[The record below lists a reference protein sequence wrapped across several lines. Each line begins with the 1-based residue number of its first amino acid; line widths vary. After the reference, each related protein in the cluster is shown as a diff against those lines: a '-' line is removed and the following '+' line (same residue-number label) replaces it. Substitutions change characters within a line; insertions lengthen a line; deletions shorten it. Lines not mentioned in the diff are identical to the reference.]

1 MESPSSETG
10 DNMPTQATDS
20 IPVTHGGRQDA
31 TEQSLV
37 HGDSV
42 KQYTAPI
49 EAGAG
54 EYNMNHE
61 KRGRAIIFNHEKYI
75 DELGLPERTGT
86 NIDKICLKQRFE
98 KLKFDV
104 DVFDDLIFS
113 DIKKK
118 LTEIAKADHKNEDC
132 LVIAVLTHGEGKSNL
147 YAHDCAYKTDTLWSS
162 FTADVCPELAGK
174 PKIFIIQ
181 ACRGSKVSE
190 SMNFKSSIQIDSHKM
205 DSDGIIHRYSIPVEA
220 DQLVAFSTYEGRV
233 ALRETGD
240 GTWFIQ
246 EFCKELEDNGEMAD
260 LLTLF
265 TNVSRRVAVSK
276 VYFDKK
282 HQQVKQM
289 PVVQSTLTRKL
300 FFSSVTIRSR
310 ITITPDVNSLLEK
323 TNEKLD
329 NITKMLED
337 KKTSLPVSKVKPAR
351 KQSFSLSW
359 ENLQSSKQPMT
370 NPMPQGEA
378 VYKLAAALKMF
389 LEDEA
394 HKLEPTEKENGEFIL
409 NFLSCWE
416 NMNEDLKWYG
426 YKKLVVFLKEH
437 AKNWKVFKLLDIA
450 DYSPVSVQQ
459 CHRRGSQADV
469 VDSVTPVTRSVA
481 IPRRTPTARRPNTLS
496 YQ

>member
-1 MESPSSETG
+1 M
-10 DNMPTQATDS
+10 
-20 IPVTHGGRQDA
+20 
-31 TEQSLV
+31 
-37 HGDSV
+37 
-42 KQYTAPI
+42 
-49 EAGAG
+49 
-54 EYNMNHE
+54 
-61 KRGRAIIFNHEKYI
+61 
-75 DELGLPERTGT
+75 
-86 NIDKICLKQRFE
+86 IDKC
-98 KLKFDV
+98 
-104 DVFDDLIFS
+104 
-113 DIKKK
+113 
-118 LTEIAKADHKNEDC
+118 
-132 LVIAVLTHGEGKSNL
+132 
-147 YAHDCAYKTDTLWSS
+147 SS
-162 FTADVCPELAGK
+162 
-174 PKIFIIQ
+174 
-181 ACRGSKVSE
+181 
-190 SMNFKSSIQIDSHKM
+190 SSIISKRFGFLFH
-205 DSDGIIHRYSIPVEA
+205 I
-220 DQLVAFSTYEGRV
+220 GRV